1 MAQRQVVAELV
12 HEYGH
17 ADVAACFTPEVRADG
32 DHEVAA
38 SKVSDAGGGAVVVVV
53 APDDVVEGAF
63 AGGVELALGGL
74 DPVKCL
80 EFAVECLVA
89 DFITAAEVVLGAA
102 GATGVQVNV
111 DAGGAVGVANGQL
124 REGFGDAVELILT
137 GEQAGHVVHL
147 NEDVLLQRIGTH
159 AGEVDVNLSVAVGII
174 ALHLPGVGDAVTV
187 NVGVVGVSRGC
198 RNRAEH
204 QQSR

>member
-32 DHEVAA
+32 NHEVAA
-38 SKVSDAGGGAVVVVV
+38 SKVSDAGGGTVVVIV

-63 AGGVELALGGL
+63 AGGVKLALGGL

-111 DAGGAVGVANGQL
+111 HTGATIGVTHGQVG
-124 REGFGDAVELILT
+124 
-137 GEQAGHVVHL
+137 
-147 NEDVLLQRIGTH
+147 
-159 AGEVDVNLSVAVGII
+159 VNLS
-174 ALHLPGVGDAVTV
+174 DAVQFLFA
-187 NVGVVGVSRGC
+187 GSRPGM
-198 RNRAEH
+198 
-204 QQSR
+204 